1 MEQLG
6 AVWSCVELCGA
17 VWSCME
23 LCGAVWSC
31 VELYGAAWSCMEVPA
46 GDPRG
51 VRILAGAVC
60 VYNYNEWRGAWGE
73 VGRHRI

>member
-1 MEQLG
+1 MHG
-6 AVWSCVELCGA
+6 AA
-17 VWSCME
+17 WSCME

-60 VYNYNEWRGAWGE
+60 VYNYNEWRGGM
-73 VGRHRI
+73 GGSRSPSYMNTPSYFFSIF